1 METRKKF
8 NIRISEQERKA
19 MQKMADRYCE
29 GNFSEWLRLAAMS
42 WAPNRIELE
51 KAKETCGVK

>member
-19 MQKMADRYCE
+19 MQKMADRHCD
-29 GNFSEWLRLAAMS
+29 GNFSEWLRLAAIN
-42 WAPNRIELE
+42 WQPTKEEIK
-51 KAKETCGVK
+51 KAVGK